1 MTRLIIFIVS
11 GIFLLASCSDKNEIV
26 LKKCYNAYKY
36 KSFNDVEWISYHE
49 DYKFIVDK
57 SANKIQRV
65 IIRTDKSVKDFKEII
80 DKRGL
85 QSTISVP
92 KITLDDYKLTFLDK
106 EYALGEKEQNISNI
120 ILFNRITVHFK
131 KKEVSFEVAPNKDKV
146 WQKEYTYFKC
156 S

>member
-1 MTRLIIFIVS
+1 MKRLLIFLVS

-49 DYKFIVDK
+49 NYKFIVDK